1 MKRTSLL
8 MAAVLA
14 LVLAACG
21 GTQSSPSAE
30 ASQAAPSIAASQTP
44 EPTPEASEAA
54 PSVGEPGGS
63 AGAAPSLD
71 IGSFTCEGSEVADRL
86 PQSIGGEAL
95 QTFCMDGEAFA
106 ASPGTDPTFDEFL
119 NKIDAEAS
127 DISVAAGGTTD
138 GSLGVFAIRVAGVA
152 EDRLEQEFL
161 SASQDQGDLA
171 NIEPGS
177 IGGKDVWIATDESAG
192 SGETG
197 YLYVKDDTLY
207 FITAPDEDAAA
218 EILGALP

>member
-8 MAAVLA
+8 LVAVLA

-21 GTQSSPSAE
+21 GTSGSPSAQ
-30 ASQAAPSIAASQTP
+30 ASQAAASIAASETP
-44 EPTPEASEAA
+44 QPTPEATEAA
-54 PSVGEPGGS
+54 PSVGEPSGS

-71 IGSFTCEGSEVADRL
+71 IGNFTCEGSEVADRL
-86 PQSIGGEAL
+86 PKSIGGETL

-119 NKIDAEAS
+119 KKIDAEAS

-138 GSLGVFAIRVAGVA
+138 GSMGVFAIRVAGVA
-152 EDRLEQEFL
+152 EDKLEQEFL
-161 SASQDQGDLA
+161 SASQDQGELA
-171 NIEPGS
+171 NIEPGTV
-177 IGGKDVWIATDESAG
+177 GGKDVWIATDESAG
-192 SGETG
+192 PGETG

-207 FITAPDEDAAA
+207 FITAPDEAGAA
-218 EILGALP
+218 EILGELP

>member
-8 MAAVLA
+8 LVAVLA

-21 GTQSSPSAE
+21 GTETSPSAE
-30 ASQAAPSIAASQTP
+30 ASEAAPSIAASETA
-44 EPTPEASEAA
+44 EASEAAA
-54 PSVGEPGGS
+54 PSVGEPSGS
-63 AGAAPSLD
+63 AAAVPSFD
-71 IGSFTCEGSEVADRL
+71 VGSFTCEGSEVAGRL
-86 PQSIGGEAL
+86 PQSIGGEPL

-119 NKIDAEAS
+119 NRLDAEAS

-152 EDRLEQEFL
+152 EDQLEEEFL
-161 SASQDQGDLA
+161 SASEAEGDLA
-171 NIEPGS
+171 NIEPAT
-177 IGGKDVWIATDESAG
+177 IGGKDVWAATDESAG
-192 SGETG
+192 TGETG

-207 FITAPDEDAAA
+207 FVTAPDEDAAA
-218 EILGALP
+218 EILGELP